1 MCNQK
6 WTIQK
11 NWQQRVHKRKQT
23 QNKNTDR
30 VGWHIASSILMDG
43 TLVFVY
49 IVDIVHTLPVCYNGG
64 ITDIASSC
72 EQKSRTTCG

>member
-1 MCNQK
+1 MDNPEK
-6 WTIQK
+6 LATK
-11 NWQQRVHKRKQT
+11 GT
-23 QNKNTDR
+23 QEEKNKNTDR

-43 TLVFVY
+43 AFVFVY